1 MSKNT
6 YLVVGGGG
14 FIAGHLIKKLI
25 DEGNTVIAT
34 DIKPKQFWF
43 QTFDDV
49 RSYADMDMKDYNNC
63 LKVTKGVYYIFNM
76 ACNMG
81 GMGFI
86 ENNKAECMLSV
97 LINSN
102 LSSAHA
108 REEIKSFGFDSFLFA
123 AVITR
128 KYLSPY

>member
-6 YLVVGGGG
+6 YLVVGSGG
-14 FIAGHLIKKLI
+14 FIAGHLIKRLI

-49 RSYADMDMKDYNNC
+49 KSYADMDMKDYDNC
-63 LKVTKGVYYIFNM
+63 LKVTKGVDYIFNM

-86 ENNKAECMLSV
+86 ENNKTL
-97 LINSN
+97 
-102 LSSAHA
+102 
-108 REEIKSFGFDSFLFA
+108 
-123 AVITR
+123 
-128 KYLSPY
+128 